1 MTKSGLISEC
11 SCAYEDSSTGSLSF
25 SWYKSRHKRLVLQ
38 CLSISNKATAGTVCI
53 CDDVPGCTFSHST
66 SNSSYSLWPWKKT
79 LFVQLFCFYHSDA
92 LFGQRPRTLLCR
104 FALIAENS
112 NRSCFLTAM
121 FVPVLL
127 CQFESSS
134 SSKKSIII
142 IIIM

>member
-1 MTKSGLISEC
+1 MRTQAQAHCLLLEINPVAC
-11 SCAYEDSSTGSLSF
+11 
-25 SWYKSRHKRLVLQ
+25 RHKRLVLQ

-66 SNSSYSLWPWKKT
+66 SNSSYSLWPWQKT

-112 NRSCFLTAM
+112 NRSCFLTAI

-134 SSKKSIII
+134 SSKKKYNNNNNVMMKI
-142 IIIM
+142 

>member
-25 SWYKSRHKRLVLQ
+25 TDINPVACRHKRLVLQ

-79 LFVQLFCFYHSDA
+79 LFVQLFCFIIQMLCLARGRGRCYVA
-92 LFGQRPRTLLCR
+92 LLWLLKTQIEVAFWLLC
-104 FALIAENS
+104 
-112 NRSCFLTAM
+112 
-121 FVPVLL
+121 L
-127 CQFESSS
+127 CQFFFVSLRVVHR
-134 SSKKSIII
+134 KKYN
-142 IIIM
+142 IIM